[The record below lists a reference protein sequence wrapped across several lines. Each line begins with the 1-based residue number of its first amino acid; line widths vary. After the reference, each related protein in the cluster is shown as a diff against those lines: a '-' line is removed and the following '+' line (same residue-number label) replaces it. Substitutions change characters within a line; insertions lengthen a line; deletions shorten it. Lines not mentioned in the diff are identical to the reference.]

1 MSILNCINVER
12 HGTQALL
19 QEFVKACD
27 ARLERDMIEVAR
39 SVSRAPKLKLLGLTG
54 PTCSGKTTAA
64 NKLTDY
70 LERHGHRVHV
80 ISIDDFY
87 YDLDILH
94 RKAEDD
100 PNVEIDYD
108 SEETID
114 VELLAQKAESLLAC
128 QRTELPRFDFKTGKR
143 TIGQVIEPTPD
154 DVFLF
159 EGIQTLYPKVNAIL
173 EGEAYQSIYISP
185 ASSLQFGNEIFVPNE
200 IRLMRRL
207 VRDFRYRASEPEFT
221 FYLWQSVRTN
231 EEKSIFPNVHRCHH
245 FIDSTM
251 PYELGMLKPY
261 LAEVLSRV
269 TKNDQFYDS
278 ACEILRSLSEVE
290 PIPSEFM
297 TKHSLYKEFI

>member
-1 MSILNCINVER
+1 MNCINVES
-12 HGTQALL
+12 HGSPTLL
-19 QEFVKACD
+19 QAFVKECD

-39 SVSRAPKLKLLGLTG
+39 RVSRAPMLKLLGLTG

-64 NKLTDY
+64 KKLTDY

-87 YDLDILH
+87 YDLEILH
-94 RKAEDD
+94 RRAEDD
-100 PNVEIDYD
+100 PDVEIDYD
-108 SEETID
+108 SEDTID
-114 VELLAQKAESLLAC
+114 VELLRQKAESLLAC
-128 QRTELPRFDFKTGKR
+128 KRTELPRFDFKTGKR
-143 TIGQVIEPTPD
+143 MRGQIIDPTPD

-173 EGEAYQSIYISP
+173 ESDAYQSIYISP
-185 ASSLQFGNEIFVPNE
+185 ASSLRVGDQLFVPNE

-221 FYLWQSVRTN
+221 FYLWESVREN

-261 LAEVLSRV
+261 LFEVLSHV
-269 TKNDQFYDS
+269 TKTDQCYQS
-278 ACEILRSLSEVE
+278 ACEILQRISDVE
-290 PIPSEFM
+290 EIPSEFM
-297 TKHSLYKEFI
+297 TEHSLYKEFI

>member
-1 MSILNCINVER
+1 MNCINVQR
-12 HGTQALL
+12 YGNSMLL
-19 QEFVKACD
+19 KEFVKACD

-39 SVSRAPKLKLLGLTG
+39 CVSRAPKLKLLGLTG

-64 NKLTDY
+64 KKLTDY
-70 LERHGHRVHV
+70 LERHGHRVYV

-87 YDLDILH
+87 YDLEILH
-94 RKAEDD
+94 RKAEED
-100 PNVEIDYD
+100 PDVEIDYD
-108 SEETID
+108 SEDTID
-114 VELLAQKAESLLAC
+114 VELLAEKTESLLAC
-128 QRTELPRFDFKTGKR
+128 QRTALPRFDFKTGKR
-143 TIGQVIEPTPD
+143 TEGQVIDPIPD

-159 EGIQTLYPKVNAIL
+159 EGIQTLYPKVSAIL
-173 EGEAYQSIYISP
+173 EGEAFQSIYISP
-185 ASSLQFGNEIFVPNE
+185 ASSLQFGDELFVPNE

-231 EEKSIFPNVHRCHH
+231 EEKSIFPNIHRCHH

-269 TKNDQFYDS
+269 TKSDNCYAS
-278 ACEILRSLSEVE
+278 AREILQRLTEVE
-290 PIPSEFM
+290 LIPSEFM
-297 TKHSLYKEFI
+297 TEHSLYKEFI